1 MKEWANRCPIILV
14 PTTYYRTP
22 TQHFRDIGISTVIW
36 ANHNMRTSMTA
47 MQETTKQIFESESL
61 EDVEKRI
68 VTVKD
73 VFELTG
79 EDKLK
84 NDEEKYSK

>member
-1 MKEWANRCPIILV
+1 
-14 PTTYYRTP
+14 
-22 TQHFRDIGISTVIW
+22 
-36 ANHNMRTSMTA
+36 MTA